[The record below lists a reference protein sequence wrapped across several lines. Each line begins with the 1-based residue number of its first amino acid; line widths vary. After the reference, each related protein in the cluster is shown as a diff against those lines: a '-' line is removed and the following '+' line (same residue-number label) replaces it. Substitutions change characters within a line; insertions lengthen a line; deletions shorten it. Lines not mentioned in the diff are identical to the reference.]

1 MYEGYLYSSTV
12 DYTATSPPDRLY
24 TWTLLVLGYILPNL
38 LILLSHLTILGLYR
52 HNKFE
57 AWEAGQSMEA
67 SHSFV
72 IQKLKVERRL
82 WRGSLSLLAVW
93 IVSWSPY
100 VGVFLAFITGNSQLV
115 NQHLDMFPG
124 ETGHTVQSDSQYDR
138 SHLLQD
144 LLCSQSSPV
153 RPHVALIQVLLHKT
167 CRAEEQ
173 SREGE
178 EGNSPH
184 CGSRQLRF

>member
-52 HNKFE
+52 HNQFE

-100 VGVFLAFITGNSQLV
+100 VGVLFAFITGNSQLV

-124 ETGHTVQSDSQYDR
+124 ETGHT
-138 SHLLQD
+138 L
-144 LLCSQSSPV
+144 
-153 RPHVALIQVLLHKT
+153 
-167 CRAEEQ
+167 
-173 SREGE
+173 
-178 EGNSPH
+178 
-184 CGSRQLRF
+184 